1 MKKKQKNI
9 FEEFDG
15 LEVKYSKD
23 FGKVI
28 EGKRIYK
35 GDAAAVERFLREKGV
50 IRKK

>member
-23 FGKVI
+23 FCKVI
-28 EGKRIYK
+28 DGKRIYK